1 MSVDS
6 TALEEYDYYEDVE
19 PVRWNTFDSLI
30 NLVFYYLKNY
40 KLEIFLNFKSNIF
53 RYLYIYS

>member
-19 PVRWNTFDSLI
+19 PIRWI
-30 NLVFYYLKNY
+30 YYY
-40 KLEIFLNFKSNIF
+40 KIF
-53 RYLYIYS
+53 

>member
-19 PVRWNTFDSLI
+19 PIRWN
-30 NLVFYYLKNY
+30 NLKYKNIII
-40 KLEIFLNFKSNIF
+40 KIIL
-53 RYLYIYS
+53 